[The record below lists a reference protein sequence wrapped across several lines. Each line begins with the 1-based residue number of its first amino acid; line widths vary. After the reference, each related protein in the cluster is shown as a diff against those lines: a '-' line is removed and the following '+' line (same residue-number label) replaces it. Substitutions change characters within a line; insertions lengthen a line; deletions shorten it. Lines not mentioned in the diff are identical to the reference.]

1 MNSARLHLG
10 LFAGLVVL
18 MGCGGL
24 EAQPAADEATGTT
37 ESAVYVT
44 PDNLSGLLGS
54 YSRASW
60 PPAPAEELT
69 TLSLYGTETPD
80 RVEGSYLRTVSRVC
94 PYYGCNSETG
104 SYVAL
109 ASNPAI
115 GSVIVFNDPLGTTT
129 RDSYSLIS
137 IQRSAFTGKITNIVL
152 VKNAQGAQ
160 QFTLNRTS
168 P

>member
-1 MNSARLHLG
+1 MYSGSLRLG

-18 MGCGGL
+18 MGCGSP
-24 EAQPAADEATGTT
+24 EVQPATDDATGTT

-54 YSRASW
+54 YARASW

-69 TLSLYGTETPD
+69 SLSLYGTETPD
-80 RVEGSYLRTVSRVC
+80 RVEGTYLRTVSRLC
-94 PYYGCNSETG
+94 CNSETG

-137 IQRSAFTGKITNIVL
+137 IQRSVFTGKITNIVL
-152 VKNAQGAQ
+152 VKNAQGSQ